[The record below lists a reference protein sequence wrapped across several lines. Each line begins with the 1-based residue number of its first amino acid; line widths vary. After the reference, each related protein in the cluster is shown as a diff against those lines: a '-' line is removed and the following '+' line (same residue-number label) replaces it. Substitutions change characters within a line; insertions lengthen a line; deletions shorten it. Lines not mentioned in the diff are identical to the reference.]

1 MNELH
6 TLIATLEA
14 QAQALREHAAKDVA
28 KVRAEVT
35 RAEQVVRDEITGLID
50 RLKRL

>member
-14 QAQALREHAAKDVA
+14 QAQVLREHAAKDVA
-28 KVRAEVT
+28 RVRAEVI
-35 RAEQVVRDEITGLID
+35 RAEQVVRDEITALVD
-50 RLKRL
+50 RLRQL